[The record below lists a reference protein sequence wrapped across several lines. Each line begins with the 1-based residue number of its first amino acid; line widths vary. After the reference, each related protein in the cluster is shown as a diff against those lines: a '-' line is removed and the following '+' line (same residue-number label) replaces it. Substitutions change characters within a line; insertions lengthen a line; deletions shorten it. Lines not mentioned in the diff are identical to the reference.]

1 MTPGFPVCP
10 CAGGRTLDGA
20 ANAQH
25 AHPMSA
31 AQTSDIRQTEK
42 PIGFWKCWA
51 MSAGVMIGSGV
62 FLLPAVLAPYGSIS
76 FLGWLLTSMGAIVI
90 ALTLGR
96 LAGRTSESGGFYVY
110 VRDAFGELA
119 GFAVGWSYWLS
130 IVFAIAA
137 ISVAFAGYL
146 GALIPQL
153 AGNNLLQGV
162 VAAVMIWLI
171 TGINIRG
178 VAEAAVTQ
186 LIMTVLKI
194 IPLLMIVGLGLAV
207 GDASNIPE
215 FNPQGIPAYKA
226 LAASALLTMWAFV
239 GIEAGV
245 VAAED
250 VRDASRTIPR
260 AVITATLSVAVLY
273 IAATAA
279 VMLLVPPAQL
289 AVSEAPFSAA
299 ATQFGAWGPPMIA
312 IGALISTAGSLN
324 GNIFLGGQMAMAA
337 ARDGAAPSGLSFR
350 NAGGAP
356 SRALLMSSGFA
367 TALIVLNYA
376 DGLVA
381 AFTFLIAMSTLAT
394 LLPYALS
401 ALAELRFS
409 IGKAKPWAMIA
420 IIALA
425 YSLIAMA
432 GAGLTTLFWGAVL
445 IVAGLPVFYFSKR
458 GNAKNA

>member
-1 MTPGFPVCP
+1 M
-10 CAGGRTLDGA
+10 
-20 ANAQH
+20 
-25 AHPMSA
+25 
-31 AQTSDIRQTEK
+31 
-42 PIGFWKCWA
+42 GFWQCWA

-62 FLLPAVLAPYGSIS
+62 FLLPAVLAPFGSIS
-76 FLGWLLTSMGAIVI
+76 FLGWLLTSLGAIVI

-110 VRDAFGELA
+110 VRDAFGDIA

-146 GALIPQL
+146 GALVPPL
-153 AGNNLLQGV
+153 AGNNVMQGL

-178 VAEAAVTQ
+178 VADAALTQ

-194 IPLLMIVGLGLAV
+194 IPLLMIIGLGAVV
-207 GDASNIPE
+207 GDAANIPA
-215 FNPQGIPAYKA
+215 FNPQGLPAYQA
-226 LAASALLTMWAFV
+226 LAATALLTMWAFI

-250 VRDASRTIPR
+250 VRDAKRTIPR
-260 AVITATLSVAVLY
+260 AIVTATLSVAALY

-279 VMLLVPPAQL
+279 VMLLLPPADL
-289 AVSEAPFSAA
+289 ASSEAPFSAA
-299 ATQFGAWGPPMIA
+299 AARFGAWGPPMIA
-312 IGALISTAGSLN
+312 VGALISTAGSLN
-324 GNIFLGGQMAMAA
+324 GNVFLGGQMPMAA
-337 ARDGAAPSGLSFR
+337 ARHGAAPAGLSFR

-376 DGLVA
+376 EGLVA
-381 AFTFLIAMSTLAT
+381 AFTFLISMSTLAT

-401 ALAELRFS
+401 AIAEMRYS
-409 IGKAKPWAMIA
+409 VRAAKPWFAIAMIA
-420 IIALA
+420 LVYAV
-425 YSLIAMA
+425 IAMA
-432 GAGLTTLFWGAVL
+432 GAGVSTLLWGAVL
-445 IVAGLPVFYFSKR
+445 IAAGLPVFFISR
-458 GNAKNA
+458 MRSTSSE